1 MSYNLIQL
9 APGAYDLYLA
19 DTIVASVVRSGLRQ
33 PYTWTA
39 ELLEDLPRAQA
50 AVTLPGHRAQLPV
63 AGGAV
68 CLARPSTGEDQQPAH
83 RLAGRVRA
91 EAPRPRRCLKPRPGR
106 WCAKGMTHILNV
118 DHPAP
123 AAMLLSAGR
132 WLRRIG
138 PAVCSAGYRHQ
149 RRNRP
154 HHAGRAAGLIASR
167 AHFRNQPYSSK
178 VFVMPPT
185 EVAAPDYSP
194 AAPTFT
200 QAAVRFAVSFAALI
214 GLSLLLAGL

>member
-1 MSYNLIQL
+1 M
-9 APGAYDLYLA
+9 G
-19 DTIVASVVRSGLRQ
+19 V
-33 PYTWTA
+33 
-39 ELLEDLPRAQA
+39 
-50 AVTLPGHRAQLPV
+50 
-63 AGGAV
+63 
-68 CLARPSTGEDQQPAH
+68 
-83 RLAGRVRA
+83 
-91 EAPRPRRCLKPRPGR
+91 
-106 WCAKGMTHILNV
+106 THILDV
-118 DHPAP
+118 GHPAP

-138 PAVCSAGYRHQ
+138 PAVCSSGDRHQ

-167 AHFRNQPYSSK
+167 AHFQNSTAFIEG
-178 VFVMPPT
+178 VHH
-185 EVAAPDYSP
+185 AADTRSQRLSIAP